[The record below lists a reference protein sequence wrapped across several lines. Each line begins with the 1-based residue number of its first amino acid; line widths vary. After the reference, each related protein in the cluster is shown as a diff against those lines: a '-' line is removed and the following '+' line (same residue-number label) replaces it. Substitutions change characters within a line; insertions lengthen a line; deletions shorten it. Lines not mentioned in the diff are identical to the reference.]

1 MSLGSKI
8 KEFILNN
15 FSSIQ
20 SFADIV
26 GIQSEALYR
35 YFNDSVVP
43 SANFLKK
50 LQELGCDINW
60 LLSEDDKPP
69 PQTNILLE
77 KRIKEL
83 EEENERLRNSIRQI
97 SILTQAIEI
106 NKNILRHKKIEGSNK
121 DLKRRKDR

>member
-1 MSLGSKI
+1 MKIGEKIRLFAEKQYGSVSILAELLGMKPPSLYVY
-8 KEFILNN
+8 LNN
-15 FSSIQ
+15 ESIPGGE
-20 SFADIV
+20 I
-26 GIQSEALYR
+26 
-35 YFNDSVVP
+35 
-43 SANFLKK
+43 LKK
-50 LQELGCDINW
+50 LQDLGCDINW

-69 PQTNILLE
+69 PETNILLE

-121 DLKRRKDR
+121 DLKRRKER

>member
-50 LQELGCDINW
+50 LQDLGCDINW
-60 LLSEDDKPP
+60 LLSDDDKPP
-69 PQTNILLE
+69 PETNELL
-77 KRIKEL
+77 KAKIKEL
-83 EEENERLRNSIRQI
+83 EEENERLRASIGRLFLLAQ
-97 SILTQAIEI
+97 EI
-106 NKNILRHKKIEGSNK
+106 VSEQKK
-121 DLKRRKDR
+121 KRPKR